1 MTDSRPASPPWKP
14 LEISLLI
21 GSVMLITLAAFEG
34 LATTTIMPN
43 VVEDLDAEQWFS
55 VASGSSMAAQLAAT
69 VIAGALADSRG
80 PAKVLLV
87 GLSFFTV
94 GLLVS
99 GFAPQ
104 IWIFVVGRLIQGI
117 GGGLIIVPLYVFI
130 GSVAPPEH
138 RPSFFAAFSLAWVL
152 PSLIGPAIA
161 GYAATHVGWRP
172 VFWAVP
178 LLAAIATLPL
188 VSVLRRLAADRARQP
203 TQLSRLAILA
213 LVCGSGVL
221 LLQLAGALGQWRL
234 IALTLAGLVLTG
246 WALPRLMPKGAFTL
260 RRGVPSAIMTRLFAM
275 GAQAGASAFIPLV
288 LQRVHHWHA
297 DSASLAVTVGTVSW
311 AFGATLQSR
320 VRDGNARMR
329 LPVIGVILLTA
340 GLIPVV
346 GLVNGDWPV
355 WPALVGWFCCGA
367 GTGMMHSTLSV
378 LTLGLSRPEEHGKV
392 SSWLQVADSAGS
404 AVELAVVSIALS
416 AWTFIGV
423 TGDLSYAPA
432 PLIALLVSVL
442 SIISAMRIADAASS

>member
-188 VSVLRRLAADRARQP
+188 VSVLRRLASDRARQP
-203 TQLSRLAILA
+203 AQLSRLAILA

-346 GLVNGDWPV
+346 GLVNADWPV

-416 AWTFIGV
+416 AWT
-423 TGDLSYAPA
+423 
-432 PLIALLVSVL
+432 
-442 SIISAMRIADAASS
+442 